1 MSTGLSSAAIGGIVG
16 GVGSVVGGLIGAN
29 GAQSAAD
36 TQAGAAQAGIAEQQ
50 REFDTLRN
58 LLQPYVDQGTGAMP
72 QLQGITK
79 QEQGVATQ
87 TQGILDNYLGALT
100 QLNNMTGVNGADKQ
114 QGWINSLT
122 QNPLYTNAMN
132 LGQQAI
138 LANASATGGLRGG
151 NTIAS
156 LGYLPGQILSNVM
169 GQQISN
175 QQASLSG
182 INGALNGS
190 QVLNGIYGQLG
201 GQFQNLIN
209 TGANAAAGTGN
220 AAIAT
225 GNNITNLTGQ
235 IGSAQAGGTL
245 GTTNAITGG
254 LNNLTSALGNYLG
267 SSGSS
272 GGGYSFSLP
281 AYLNAAGA
289 GSSSPG
295 GLYGTGAGM
304 F

>member
-1 MSTGLSSAAIGGIVG
+1 MVAAAVGIGTGVAGLAGSAVSA
-16 GVGSVVGGLIGAN
+16 IGAN
-29 GAQSAAD
+29 SAAD

-182 INGALNGS
+182 INGALNGT

-235 IGSAQAGGTL
+235 IGQAQAGATTGTAS
-245 GTTNAITGG
+245 AINGG
-254 LNNLTSALGNYLG
+254 INSLTSALTNYLNPSAG
-267 SSGSS
+267 SNS
-272 GGGYSFSLP
+272 YNFSMP
-281 AYLNAAGA
+281 ALLNAGGA
-289 GSSSPG
+289 SLG
-295 GLYGTGAGM
+295 GVSAGM

>member
-1 MSTGLSSAAIGGIVG
+1 
-16 GVGSVVGGLIGAN
+16 
-29 GAQSAAD
+29 
-36 TQAGAAQAGIAEQQ
+36 AQAGINEQNY
-50 REFDTLRN
+50 EFNTLRG
-58 LLQPYVDQGTGAMP
+58 LLQPYIDQGTGAMP

-87 TQGILDNYLGALT
+87 TQGILDNYLGGVN
-100 QLNNMTGVNGADKQ
+100 QLNNMTGINGPQAQ
-114 QGWINSLT
+114 QAWINSLT

-169 GQQISN
+169 GQQIGNTQS
-175 QQASLSG
+175 ALSS

-220 AAIAT
+220 AAIST

-235 IGSAQAGGTL
+235 IGAAQ
-245 GTTNAITGG
+245 
-254 LNNLTSALGNYLG
+254 
-267 SSGSS
+267 SG
-272 GGGYSFSLP
+272 
-281 AYLNAAGA
+281 
-289 GSSSPG
+289 
-295 GLYGTGAGM
+295 
-304 F
+304 